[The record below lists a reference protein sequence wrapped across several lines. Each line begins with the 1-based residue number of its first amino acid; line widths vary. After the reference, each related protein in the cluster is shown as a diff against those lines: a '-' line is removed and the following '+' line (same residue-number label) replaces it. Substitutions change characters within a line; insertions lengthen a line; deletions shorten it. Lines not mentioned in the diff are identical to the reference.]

1 METVFSFIPAGWQ
14 ATSPDTIE
22 LKLENGDYAY
32 IHKYPASHGRESN
45 GYNWQVFRA
54 GMHISGLVT
63 TLPDAIDNATAFFNG
78 PLDDLRTRFIA
89 QIQDQTSRLHR
100 ELADIH
106 KMLAKL
112 GIANPDT
119 IYDQAYKNGY
129 DAGVRDEHAAIIDLL
144 DQRVPA

>member
-22 LKLENGDYAY
+22 MKLDNGDYAY
-32 IHKYPASHGRESN
+32 IHKYPAVHGRPGN
-45 GYNWQVFRA
+45 GYCWQVCRSD
-54 GMHISGLVT
+54 MHISGLVT

-78 PLDDLRTRFIA
+78 PLDDLRTRFMA
-89 QIQDQTSRLHR
+89 QIQDKTNRLHR

-106 KMLAKL
+106 HELRKI

-119 IYDQAYKNGY
+119 IYDQAYKAGY
-129 DAGVRDEHAAIIDLL
+129 EAGVRDEHAAIIELL

>member
-1 METVFSFIPAGWQ
+1 MKLSIMIDIETLGTRPGCVISSIGACVFDRHGTFIEP
-14 ATSPDTIE
+14 
-22 LKLENGDYAY
+22 K
-32 IHKYPASHGRESN
+32 
-45 GYNWQVFRA
+45 
-54 GMHISGLVT
+54 MHISGLVT

-119 IYDQAYKNGY
+119 IYDQAYKACY
-129 DAGVRDEHAAIIDLL
+129 DAVVRDEHAAIIELL